1 MERRTARESIDEL
14 RKDIDSIDEEI
25 IALFERR
32 MDTARAIGRIK
43 RENGM
48 DIKNERREEQVKAN
62 CRANCKNS
70 LYTAGAEAVMMC
82 IIEECRGIQMAD
94 APQYDAP
101 SEA

>member
-1 MERRTARESIDEL
+1 MEHTAQERINQL
-14 RKDIDSIDEEI
+14 REEI
-25 IALFERR
+25 DRIDAELIALFERR

-48 DIKNERREEQVKAN
+48 AVKNQNREAQVKAN
-62 CRANCKNS
+62 CRANCKNK

-82 IIEECRGIQMAD
+82 IINECRNIQQAD
-94 APQYDAP
+94 TPRDEAP